1 MAPFTANPDSS
12 QKSKVPDDRLRELET
27 RLTFQEH
34 VIEELNDALS
44 RQQLLI
50 SDLEATVRVLL
61 ERTRQLIDDGP
72 GSAHEADEK
81 PPHY

>member
-1 MAPFTANPDSS
+1 MAPSTANPDSS
-12 QKSKVPDDRLRELET
+12 LSSKVPDDRLQELET

-34 VIEELNDALS
+34 MIEELNDALS

-50 SDLEATVRVLL
+50 SDMETTVRVLL
-61 ERTRQLIDDGP
+61 ERTRQIIDDDA
-72 GSAHEADEK
+72 STVHETDEK

>member
-1 MAPFTANPDSS
+1 MAPSTANPDSS
-12 QKSKVPDDRLRELET
+12 SKSVLPEDRLQELET

-34 VIEELNDALS
+34 VIEELNEALS

-50 SDLEATVRVLL
+50 RDINATVQVLL
-61 ERTRQLIDDGP
+61 ERTRQIIDDG
-72 GSAHEADEK
+72 GGTVHETDEK